1 MAENKA
7 ILPDNA
13 VELSPADRVTI
24 LKTVADETR
33 LAILALL
40 AEEDS
45 YVERIAAG
53 LSLTPATVC
62 YHLKKLESVGLV
74 SSHRTQFYQI
84 YTLNHTLL
92 DLPLGAFLSKPQPD
106 ADKLYRDK
114 VWQSFFSGGRLPR
127 TAEKAGDRAWENR
140 GGFCRGSVLHGAGGQ
155 RDPHPVSRGL
165 LHPAPGDDR
174 LRLSQK
180 RARNVH
186 GGWARGMKFCKKT
199 GIFLS
204 ADPVLRH
211 YMGERRRGHA
221 NTGRRSVDRG
231 ADGDTFLLLSAQ
243 NKQRG

>member
-1 MAENKA
+1 MAENQA
-7 ILPDNA
+7 HTA
-13 VELSPADRVTI
+13 ESTAALSPIERVTI

-74 SSHRTQFYQI
+74 SAHRTQFYQI

-114 VWQSFFSGGRLPR
+114 VWQSFFVGGRLTRIPAQLKKR
-127 TAEKAGDRAWENR
+127 EIVLGKIAEAFAADRSYTETEVNEILTRYHEDYCTLRREMIACGFLKREHETYTAVGRAE
-140 GGFCRGSVLHGAGGQ
+140 
-155 RDPHPVSRGL
+155 
-165 LHPAPGDDR
+165 
-174 LRLSQK
+174 
-180 RARNVH
+180 
-186 GGWARGMKFCKKT
+186 
-199 GIFLS
+199 
-204 ADPVLRH
+204 
-211 YMGERRRGHA
+211 
-221 NTGRRSVDRG
+221 
-231 ADGDTFLLLSAQ
+231 
-243 NKQRG
+243 

>member
-1 MAENKA
+1 MAENQA
-7 ILPDNA
+7 HTA
-13 VELSPADRVTI
+13 ESTAALSPIERVTI

-74 SSHRTQFYQI
+74 SAHRTQFYQI

-114 VWQSFFSGGRLPR
+114 VWQSFFVSGRLTRIPAQLKKR
-127 TAEKAGDRAWENR
+127 EIVLSRIAQEFAENR
-140 GGFCRGSVLHGAGGQ
+140 LYTETEVNEILTRYHEDYCTLRREMVACGFLK
-155 RDPHPVSRGL
+155 RDHETYTAVG
-165 LHPAPGDDR
+165 
-174 LRLSQK
+174 
-180 RARNVH
+180 RA
-186 GGWARGMKFCKKT
+186 
-199 GIFLS
+199 
-204 ADPVLRH
+204 
-211 YMGERRRGHA
+211 E
-221 NTGRRSVDRG
+221 
-231 ADGDTFLLLSAQ
+231 
-243 NKQRG
+243 

>member
-1 MAENKA
+1 MAENQA
-7 ILPDNA
+7 HTA
-13 VELSPADRVTI
+13 ESTAALSPIERVTI

-74 SSHRTQFYQI
+74 SAHRTQFYQI

-114 VWQSFFSGGRLPR
+114 VCQSFFVGGRLTRIPAQLKKR
-127 TAEKAGDRAWENR
+127 EIVLSRIAQEFAENR
-140 GGFCRGSVLHGAGGQ
+140 LYTESEVNEILTRYHEDYCTLRREMIACGFLK
-155 RDPHPVSRGL
+155 RDHETYTAVG
-165 LHPAPGDDR
+165 
-174 LRLSQK
+174 
-180 RARNVH
+180 RA
-186 GGWARGMKFCKKT
+186 
-199 GIFLS
+199 
-204 ADPVLRH
+204 
-211 YMGERRRGHA
+211 E
-221 NTGRRSVDRG
+221 
-231 ADGDTFLLLSAQ
+231 
-243 NKQRG
+243 

>member
-13 VELSPADRVTI
+13 VDLSPADRVTI

-45 YVERIAAG
+45 YIERIAAG

-84 YTLNHTLL
+84 YTLNRALL
-92 DLPLGAFLSKPQPD
+92 DLPLAAFLTKPEPD

-114 VWQSFFSGGRLPR
+114 VWQSFFVGGRLTRIPAQLKKR
-127 TAEKAGDRAWENR
+127 EIVLSRIAQEFAENR
-140 GGFCRGSVLHGAGGQ
+140 LYTESEVNEILTRYHEDYCTLRREMIACGFL
-155 RDPHPVSRGL
+155 
-165 LHPAPGDDR
+165 
-174 LRLSQK
+174 K
-180 RARNVH
+180 REHETYTAV
-186 GGWARGMKFCKKT
+186 GCA
-199 GIFLS
+199 
-204 ADPVLRH
+204 
-211 YMGERRRGHA
+211 E
-221 NTGRRSVDRG
+221 
-231 ADGDTFLLLSAQ
+231 
-243 NKQRG
+243 

>member
-1 MAENKA
+1 MAENQA
-7 ILPDNA
+7 HTA
-13 VELSPADRVTI
+13 ESTAALSPIERVTI

-114 VWQSFFSGGRLPR
+114 VWQSFFVGGRLTRIPAQLKKR
-127 TAEKAGDRAWENR
+127 EIVLSRIAQEFAENR
-140 GGFCRGSVLHGAGGQ
+140 LYTESEVNEILTRYHEDYCTLRREMIACGFLK
-155 RDPHPVSRGL
+155 RDHETYTAVG
-165 LHPAPGDDR
+165 
-174 LRLSQK
+174 
-180 RARNVH
+180 RA
-186 GGWARGMKFCKKT
+186 
-199 GIFLS
+199 
-204 ADPVLRH
+204 
-211 YMGERRRGHA
+211 E
-221 NTGRRSVDRG
+221 
-231 ADGDTFLLLSAQ
+231 
-243 NKQRG
+243 

>member
-1 MAENKA
+1 MAEKRVPA
-7 ILPDNA
+7 PQSD
-13 VELSPADRVTI
+13 VVLSTAERVTI

-74 SSHRTQFYQI
+74 SAHRTQFYQI

-114 VWQSFFSGGRLPR
+114 VWQSFFVGGRLTRIPAQLKKR
-127 TAEKAGDRAWENR
+127 EIVLSRIAQEFAENR
-140 GGFCRGSVLHGAGGQ
+140 LYTEPEVNELLTRYHEDYCTLRREMIACGFL
-155 RDPHPVSRGL
+155 
-165 LHPAPGDDR
+165 
-174 LRLSQK
+174 K
-180 RARNVH
+180 REHETYTA
-186 GGWARGMKFCKKT
+186 
-199 GIFLS
+199 I
-204 ADPVLRH
+204 
-211 YMGERRRGHA
+211 
-221 NTGRRSVDRG
+221 GR
-231 ADGDTFLLLSAQ
+231 AE
-243 NKQRG
+243 

>member
-1 MAENKA
+1 MAEKRVPA
-7 ILPDNA
+7 PQSD
-13 VELSPADRVTI
+13 VVLSTAERVTI

-74 SSHRTQFYQI
+74 SAHRTQFYQI

-114 VWQSFFSGGRLPR
+114 VWQSFFVGGRLTRIPAQLKKR
-127 TAEKAGDRAWENR
+127 EIVLGKIAEAFAVNRSYTESEVNEILTRYHEDYCTLRREMIACGFLKRDHETYTAVGRAE
-140 GGFCRGSVLHGAGGQ
+140 
-155 RDPHPVSRGL
+155 
-165 LHPAPGDDR
+165 
-174 LRLSQK
+174 
-180 RARNVH
+180 
-186 GGWARGMKFCKKT
+186 
-199 GIFLS
+199 
-204 ADPVLRH
+204 
-211 YMGERRRGHA
+211 
-221 NTGRRSVDRG
+221 
-231 ADGDTFLLLSAQ
+231 
-243 NKQRG
+243 

>member
-1 MAENKA
+1 MAENQA
-7 ILPDNA
+7 HTA
-13 VELSPADRVTI
+13 ESTAALSPIERVTI

-74 SSHRTQFYQI
+74 SAHRTQFYQI

-114 VWQSFFSGGRLPR
+114 VWQSFFVGGRLTRIPAQLKKR
-127 TAEKAGDRAWENR
+127 EIVLSRIAQEFAENR
-140 GGFCRGSVLHGAGGQ
+140 LYTETEVNEILTRYHEDYCTLRREMIACGFL
-155 RDPHPVSRGL
+155 
-165 LHPAPGDDR
+165 
-174 LRLSQK
+174 K
-180 RARNVH
+180 REHETYTAV
-186 GGWARGMKFCKKT
+186 
-199 GIFLS
+199 
-204 ADPVLRH
+204 
-211 YMGERRRGHA
+211 
-221 NTGRRSVDRG
+221 GR
-231 ADGDTFLLLSAQ
+231 AE
-243 NKQRG
+243 

>member
-1 MAENKA
+1 MAEKRVPA
-7 ILPDNA
+7 PQSD
-13 VELSPADRVTI
+13 VVLSTAERVTI

-74 SSHRTQFYQI
+74 SAHRTQFYQI

-114 VWQSFFSGGRLPR
+114 VWQSFFVGGRLTRIPAQLKKR
-127 TAEKAGDRAWENR
+127 EIVLGKIAEAFAADRSYTETEVNEILTRYHEDYCTLRREMVACGFLKRDHETYTAVGRAE
-140 GGFCRGSVLHGAGGQ
+140 
-155 RDPHPVSRGL
+155 
-165 LHPAPGDDR
+165 
-174 LRLSQK
+174 
-180 RARNVH
+180 
-186 GGWARGMKFCKKT
+186 
-199 GIFLS
+199 
-204 ADPVLRH
+204 
-211 YMGERRRGHA
+211 
-221 NTGRRSVDRG
+221 
-231 ADGDTFLLLSAQ
+231 
-243 NKQRG
+243 

>member
-1 MAENKA
+1 MAENQA
-7 ILPDNA
+7 HTA
-13 VELSPADRVTI
+13 ESTAALSPIERVTI

-74 SSHRTQFYQI
+74 SAHRTQFYQI

-114 VWQSFFSGGRLPR
+114 VWQSFFVGGRLTRIPAQLKKR
-127 TAEKAGDRAWENR
+127 EIVLGKIAEAFAADRSYTETEVNEILTRYHEDYCTLRREMVACGFLKREHETYTAVGRAE
-140 GGFCRGSVLHGAGGQ
+140 
-155 RDPHPVSRGL
+155 
-165 LHPAPGDDR
+165 
-174 LRLSQK
+174 
-180 RARNVH
+180 
-186 GGWARGMKFCKKT
+186 
-199 GIFLS
+199 
-204 ADPVLRH
+204 
-211 YMGERRRGHA
+211 
-221 NTGRRSVDRG
+221 
-231 ADGDTFLLLSAQ
+231 
-243 NKQRG
+243 

>member
-1 MAENKA
+1 MAENQA
-7 ILPDNA
+7 HTA
-13 VELSPADRVTI
+13 ESTAALSPIERVTI

-74 SSHRTQFYQI
+74 SAHRTQFYQI

-114 VWQSFFSGGRLPR
+114 VWQSFFVGGRLTRIPAQLKKR
-127 TAEKAGDRAWENR
+127 EIVLGKIAEAFAADRSYTESEVNEILTRYHETYTAVGRAE
-140 GGFCRGSVLHGAGGQ
+140 
-155 RDPHPVSRGL
+155 
-165 LHPAPGDDR
+165 
-174 LRLSQK
+174 
-180 RARNVH
+180 
-186 GGWARGMKFCKKT
+186 
-199 GIFLS
+199 
-204 ADPVLRH
+204 
-211 YMGERRRGHA
+211 
-221 NTGRRSVDRG
+221 
-231 ADGDTFLLLSAQ
+231 
-243 NKQRG
+243 

>member
-1 MAENKA
+1 MAENQA
-7 ILPDNA
+7 HTA
-13 VELSPADRVTI
+13 ESTAALSPIERVTI

-74 SSHRTQFYQI
+74 SAHRTQFYQI

-114 VWQSFFSGGRLPR
+114 VWQSFFVGGRLTRIPAQLKKR
-127 TAEKAGDRAWENR
+127 EIVLSRIAQEFAENR
-140 GGFCRGSVLHGAGGQ
+140 LYTESEVNEILTRYHEDYCTLRREMIACGFL
-155 RDPHPVSRGL
+155 
-165 LHPAPGDDR
+165 
-174 LRLSQK
+174 K
-180 RARNVH
+180 REHETYTAV
-186 GGWARGMKFCKKT
+186 
-199 GIFLS
+199 
-204 ADPVLRH
+204 
-211 YMGERRRGHA
+211 
-221 NTGRRSVDRG
+221 GR
-231 ADGDTFLLLSAQ
+231 AE
-243 NKQRG
+243 

>member
-1 MAENKA
+1 MAENQA
-7 ILPDNA
+7 HTA
-13 VELSPADRVTI
+13 ESTAALSPIERVTI

-74 SSHRTQFYQI
+74 SAHRTQFYQI

-114 VWQSFFSGGRLPR
+114 VWQSFFVGGRLTRIPAQLKKR
-127 TAEKAGDRAWENR
+127 EIVLGKIAEAFAADRSYTESEVNEILTRYHEDYCTLRREMVACGFLKREHETYTAVGRAE
-140 GGFCRGSVLHGAGGQ
+140 
-155 RDPHPVSRGL
+155 
-165 LHPAPGDDR
+165 
-174 LRLSQK
+174 
-180 RARNVH
+180 
-186 GGWARGMKFCKKT
+186 
-199 GIFLS
+199 
-204 ADPVLRH
+204 
-211 YMGERRRGHA
+211 
-221 NTGRRSVDRG
+221 
-231 ADGDTFLLLSAQ
+231 
-243 NKQRG
+243 

>member
-13 VELSPADRVTI
+13 VDLSPADRVTI

-45 YVERIAAG
+45 YIERIAAG

-84 YTLNHTLL
+84 YTLNRALL
-92 DLPLGAFLSKPQPD
+92 DLPLAAFLTKPEPD

-114 VWQSFFSGGRLPR
+114 VWQSFFVGGRLTRIPAQLKKR
-127 TAEKAGDRAWENR
+127 EIVLSRIAQEFAENR
-140 GGFCRGSVLHGAGGQ
+140 LYTETEVNEILTRYHEDYCTLRREMIACGFL
-155 RDPHPVSRGL
+155 
-165 LHPAPGDDR
+165 
-174 LRLSQK
+174 K
-180 RARNVH
+180 REHETYTAV
-186 GGWARGMKFCKKT
+186 
-199 GIFLS
+199 
-204 ADPVLRH
+204 
-211 YMGERRRGHA
+211 
-221 NTGRRSVDRG
+221 GR
-231 ADGDTFLLLSAQ
+231 TE
-243 NKQRG
+243 

>member
-1 MAENKA
+1 MAENQA
-7 ILPDNA
+7 HTA
-13 VELSPADRVTI
+13 ESTAALSPIERVTI

-74 SSHRTQFYQI
+74 SAHRTQFYQI

-114 VWQSFFSGGRLPR
+114 VCQSFFVGGRLTRIPAQLKKR
-127 TAEKAGDRAWENR
+127 EIVLSRIAQEFAENR
-140 GGFCRGSVLHGAGGQ
+140 LYTETEVNEILTRYHEDYCTLRREMIACGFL
-155 RDPHPVSRGL
+155 
-165 LHPAPGDDR
+165 
-174 LRLSQK
+174 K
-180 RARNVH
+180 REHETYTAV
-186 GGWARGMKFCKKT
+186 
-199 GIFLS
+199 
-204 ADPVLRH
+204 
-211 YMGERRRGHA
+211 
-221 NTGRRSVDRG
+221 GR
-231 ADGDTFLLLSAQ
+231 AE
-243 NKQRG
+243 